1 MPFDLKIRNTK
12 MKKLLLAVVLL
23 VTTLASAQKNSI
35 LLGGNVGYSSEKI
48 GESKL
53 ENFEFSPKVGYQFS
67 DNMTFGVEGS
77 IMNVKTTGLERTEKY
92 KIGGFL
98 RYSYPLS
105 DLFSVYLDL
114 GAGYQNTSLNNAK
127 GMYASFDPGLFINMK
142 RGFGLNFS
150 IGGINYDN
158 LDGKNDPR
166 QERLGFNFGKTFNIG
181 ISKNFAL

>member
-1 MPFDLKIRNTK
+1 
-12 MKKLLLAVVLL
+12 MKKLLVAAVLF
-23 VTTLASAQKNSI
+23 VTAMASAQKGSI
-35 LLGGNVGYSSEKI
+35 LLGGNVGYSSEKV

-53 ENFEFSPKVGYQFS
+53 DNFEFSPKVGYQFAEKW
-67 DNMTFGVEGS
+67 TLGVEGS
-77 IMNVKTTGLERTEKY
+77 IMNVKSTGSDRTEKY

-98 RYSYPLS
+98 RYSTPLS
-105 DLFSVYLDL
+105 ETFSFYADL
-114 GAGYQNTSLNNAK
+114 GAGYQNTSVNNAK